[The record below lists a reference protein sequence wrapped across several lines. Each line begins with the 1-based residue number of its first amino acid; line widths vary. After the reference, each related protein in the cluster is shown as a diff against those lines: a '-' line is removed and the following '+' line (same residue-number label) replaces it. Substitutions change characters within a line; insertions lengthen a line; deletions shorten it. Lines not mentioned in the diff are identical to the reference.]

1 MRQLA
6 LSLFLILC
14 ASLMP
19 VHAADSSSTNQREA
33 LPLPPIT
40 IYHLEARP
48 AYQRMAE
55 ISKPD
60 GMPGPP
66 EPLPDSSRPPR

>member
-40 IYHLEARP
+40 IYHLEAWP
-48 AYQRMAE
+48 AYQRMGRNIQTRWHARTTRAAA
-55 ISKPD
+55 
-60 GMPGPP
+60 G
-66 EPLPDSSRPPR
+66 